1 MEPQGDTMDTIV
13 DAITK
18 ASPGRNRKHVL
29 TVVTD
34 VVDNPTWDTFVD
46 HLPLDL
52 RDRYTRFVEQERQ
65 KRKGTP

>member
-1 MEPQGDTMDTIV
+1 MDPPVDTMDTIV

-29 TVVTD
+29 EVVMG

-46 HLPLDL
+46 HLPPDL
-52 RDRYTRFVEQERQ
+52 RNRYTRFVEQERQ